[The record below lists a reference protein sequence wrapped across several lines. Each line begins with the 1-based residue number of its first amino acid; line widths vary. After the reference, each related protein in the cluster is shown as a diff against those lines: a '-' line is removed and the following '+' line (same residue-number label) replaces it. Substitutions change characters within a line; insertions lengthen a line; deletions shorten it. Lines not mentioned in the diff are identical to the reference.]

1 MEDFG
6 SGGSVQNGR
15 VDEDAASGSGENEQ
29 RRAQLKRKM
38 DVKAKKAKK
47 KARLPRPQQPNYTIE
62 QGEDM
67 LLYITNVS
75 SQFEVF
81 RTPRSKKGPKRKSLK
96 NQKKKRKTVRPK
108 SKLEKKAAKKK
119 KEERFSEPQLEAED
133 RWGQHLP
140 EEVLVNIFQ
149 MVVVQDGAVPFLCRV
164 GRVCRLWN
172 AAASTLILWRK
183 VTVGHCWIEPARKQL
198 EKTENKI
205 KKTVTWLAQNRFS
218 QLRDFTLCH
227 WTKNVDFTLEVV
239 SKFCPHLHS
248 IHLSY
253 CKGLTAS
260 GIQSLGQHSRSLQ
273 RINLQHSEF
282 QVEGLVEY
290 LEEHGKQI
298 REMLF
303 TRSNRSDKV
312 LAAITRGCCPDLELL
327 DVNKKLDSKDTEL
340 SVCFQSLQKACP
352 KLKVFRML
360 NIQINHKP
368 MQKRDESEAG
378 FPLLDEFCIANTEY
392 SYMTDQVLQDILFG
406 STQLRVLDLRG
417 STRITTCGLAQ
428 LPCPKLECLFWGQYF
443 TKNLG
448 FTSVKKNLHLLMEKW
463 GQTLQQLDI
472 TNQPFT
478 GTDLEVALS
487 FLLQVAH
494 TETLLSLNL
503 SGTRVTLQPLRAVV
517 ERMTSLN
524 YLNISSC
531 RNLPRGVRKI
541 YRSREDIRKL
551 LDNLH

>member
-1 MEDFG
+1 MEASS
-6 SGGSVQNGR
+6 SGGLVQNGR
-15 VDEDAASGSGENEQ
+15 ADDNAASGSGENGL
-29 RRAQLKRKM
+29 RSRKAQLKRS
-38 DVKAKKAKK
+38 VGSKAKKAKK
-47 KARLPRPQQPNYTIE
+47 ARMFRPRQPNYTIQ

-67 LLYITNVS
+67 LLYITNAS
-75 SQFEVF
+75 SQFESLF
-81 RTPRSKKGPKRKSLK
+81 WTHRSKKVSKAKLLK
-96 NQKKKRKTVRPK
+96 NQKNKPK
-108 SKLEKKAAKKK
+108 PKLEKKPV
-119 KEERFSEPQLEAED
+119 KEEEEDKFSEHQLESGD
-133 RWGQHLP
+133 SWGQHLP

-183 VTVGHCWIEPARKQL
+183 VTVGHCWIQPGKNQL
-198 EKTENKI
+198 EKTTNKI
-205 KKTVTWLAQNRFS
+205 KETVTWLAQNRFS

-227 WTKNVDFTLEVV
+227 WTKNVDFTLEAV

-260 GIQSLGQHSRSLQ
+260 GLNSLGLHSRSLR

-290 LEEHGKQI
+290 LEEQGKQI
-298 REMLF
+298 KQMLF
-303 TRSNRSDKV
+303 TRSHKNDKV

-327 DVNKKLDSKDTEL
+327 EVNKKLESKDTEL

-352 KLKVFRML
+352 KLKIFRML
-360 NIQINHKP
+360 NIQIQHKP
-368 MQKRDESEAG
+368 IRKRDESEAG

-392 SYMTDQVLQDILFG
+392 SYMTDQVLLDILFG
-406 STQLRVLDLRG
+406 STKLRVLDLRG
-417 STRITTCGLAQ
+417 STRITTSGLAQ

-448 FTSVKKNLHLLMEKW
+448 FPSVKKNLHLLMEKW

-478 GTDLEVALS
+478 EADLEVALS
-487 FLLQVAH
+487 FLPQVTDAD
-494 TETLLSLNL
+494 TLLSLNL
-503 SGTRVTLQPLRAVV
+503 SGTRITPRALR
-517 ERMTSLN
+517 
-524 YLNISSC
+524 
-531 RNLPRGVRKI
+531 
-541 YRSREDIRKL
+541 
-551 LDNLH
+551 

>member
-1 MEDFG
+1 MEASS
-6 SGGSVQNGR
+6 SGGLVQNGR
-15 VDEDAASGSGENEQ
+15 ADDDAASGSGENGL
-29 RRAQLKRKM
+29 RSRKAQLKRS
-38 DVKAKKAKK
+38 VAGKAKKAKK
-47 KARLPRPQQPNYTIE
+47 ARMFRPRQPNYTIQ

-67 LLYITNVS
+67 LLYITNAS
-75 SQFEVF
+75 SQFESLF
-81 RTPRSKKGPKRKSLK
+81 WTHRSKKVSKAKSLK
-96 NQKKKRKTVRPK
+96 NQKKKP
-108 SKLEKKAAKKK
+108 KLEKKPV
-119 KEERFSEPQLEAED
+119 KEEEEDKFSEHQLESGD
-133 RWGQHLP
+133 SWGQHLP

-164 GRVCRLWN
+164 GRVCRLWD

-183 VTVGHCWIEPARKQL
+183 VTVGHCWIQPGKNQL
-198 EKTENKI
+198 EKTTIKI
-205 KKTVTWLAQNRFS
+205 KETVTWLAQNRFS

-227 WTKNVDFTLEVV
+227 WTKNVDFTLEAV

-260 GIQSLGQHSRSLQ
+260 GLNSLGLHSRSLR

-290 LEEHGKQI
+290 LEEQGKQI
-298 REMLF
+298 KQMLF
-303 TRSNRSDKV
+303 TRSHKNDKV

-327 DVNKKLDSKDTEL
+327 EVNKKLESKDTEL

-352 KLKVFRML
+352 KLKIFRML
-360 NIQINHKP
+360 NIQIQHKP
-368 MQKRDESEAG
+368 IRKRDESEAG

-392 SYMTDQVLQDILFG
+392 SYMTDQVLLDILFG
-406 STQLRVLDLRG
+406 STKLRVLDLRG
-417 STRITTCGLAQ
+417 STRITTSGLAQ

-448 FTSVKKNLHLLMEKW
+448 FPSVKKNLHLLMEKW

-478 GTDLEVALS
+478 EADLEVALS
-487 FLLQVAH
+487 FLPQVTDAD
-494 TETLLSLNL
+494 TLLSLNL
-503 SGTRVTLQPLRAVV
+503 SGTRITPRALR
-517 ERMTSLN
+517 
-524 YLNISSC
+524 
-531 RNLPRGVRKI
+531 
-541 YRSREDIRKL
+541 
-551 LDNLH
+551 